1 MSIKSELEKLIS
13 LRDRGDL
20 SQAEFEKAEHM
31 LLSDDSSETPS
42 SQKVTQA
49 VGRRATGIP
58 GLGLAAGVFAGNLLG
73 ISIASGDL
81 QKGFMVGAI
90 AAVLV
95 IVYSLAARAFR
106 SQ

>member
-1 MSIKSELEKLIS
+1 MNITSELEMLIS

-20 SQAEFEKAEHM
+20 SQPEFEKAKQM
-31 LLSDDSSETPS
+31 LLSDDSSETTSP
-42 SQKVTQA
+42 QKA
-49 VGRRATGIP
+49 SREVGGPATGIP
-58 GLGLAAGVFAGNLLG
+58 GLGLAAGVFAGNLLF

-81 QKGFMVGAI
+81 AKGFIAGAI

-95 IVYSLAARAFR
+95 VVFSLAARAFR

>member
-1 MSIKSELEKLIS
+1 MNITSELEKLIS

-20 SQAEFEKAEHM
+20 SQPEFEKAKQM

-42 SQKVTQA
+42 PQRASRDVD
-49 VGRRATGIP
+49 GPATGIP
-58 GLGLAAGVFAGNLLG
+58 GLGLAAGVFAGNLLF

-81 QKGFMVGAI
+81 AKGFIVGAI

-95 IVYSLAARAFR
+95 VVFSLAARAFR